1 MKTQAPQARV
11 ETGKAANKHADSEAR
26 PKRGFDN
33 YALLVGLYK
42 DYFSMFLAGVAVYVT
57 IVTGVATYAVSAK
70 QNWPFVI
77 VAVSSAL
84 LAVASSV
91 AIRRSSGFERDLEK
105 LADEI
110 GITVRPPFA
119 AGVVG
124 WTTLIGAVFVA
135 LVSLYLCST
144 AFP

>member
-1 MKTQAPQARV
+1 M
-11 ETGKAANKHADSEAR
+11 ETSETANKNAESKPR

-57 IVTGVATYAVSAK
+57 IVTGVATYA
-70 QNWPFVI
+70 FVKGQEWLFW
-77 VAVSSAL
+77 VVFLSSAL
-84 LAVASSV
+84 LAVVSSM
-91 AIRRSSGFERDLEK
+91 AIRWSARFERDLEK

-110 GITVRPPFA
+110 GLTVMPPFT
-119 AGVVG
+119 AGIVG

-135 LVSLYLCST
+135 LVSLYLCSSG
-144 AFP
+144 FH